1 MVRIN
6 RINHVA
12 ILIDDLESALSFW
25 RDALGL
31 TLSRV
36 DDNSSEMAKVAFL
49 PAGNSDLELVIPTSG
64 DSGLARQLEKRGP
77 GIHHI
82 CLEVDDIVGMIAH
95 LKTKGVQLINQEPK
109 VNEAG
114 KKYVFIHPKSAQ
126 GVLVEL
132 YELPKV

>member
-49 PAGNSDLELVIPTSG
+49 PAGNSEIELVIPTSG

-82 CLEVDDIVGMIAH
+82 CLEVDDIGGMIAH

>member
-12 ILIDDLESALSFW
+12 ILVEDLESALSFW
-25 RDALGL
+25 RDDLGL

-36 DDNSSEMAKVAFL
+36 DDNSIEMAKVAFL
-49 PAGNSDLELVIPTSG
+49 PTENGEIELVMPTSG
-64 DSGLARQLEKRGP
+64 DSGLARQLEKRRP

-82 CLEVDDIVGMIAH
+82 CLEVDDIAGMMSH
-95 LKTKGVQLINQEPK
+95 LKTKGVLLINQEAR
-109 VNEAG
+109 VNEDG
-114 KKYVFIHPKSAQ
+114 KKYAFIHPKSTQ

-132 YELPKV
+132 YELPK